1 VLFDEHRHAGIIARS
16 LGAGEARREGAGMKR
31 VEELGAMVLRDA
43 DNSEVRLEDLW
54 RDRPAVL
61 VWIRHYG

>member
-1 VLFDEHRHAGIIARS
+1 
-16 LGAGEARREGAGMKR
+16 MKR